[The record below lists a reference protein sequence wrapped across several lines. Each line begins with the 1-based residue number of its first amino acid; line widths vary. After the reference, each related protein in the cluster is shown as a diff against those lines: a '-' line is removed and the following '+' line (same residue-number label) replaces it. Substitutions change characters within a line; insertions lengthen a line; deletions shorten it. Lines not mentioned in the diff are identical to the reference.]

1 MDLDRNKIAFISC
14 VNDEDMYKE
23 CLLYLKSLRVPHGMS
38 IEYIPVR
45 NAVSMCAGYNEGAHM
60 SDAKYKIYLH
70 QDVLVV
76 NKDIISDLLSIFED
90 TLTRRRWMAFFSRH
104 STVFAGVK
112 ICSRGGISM
121 THRCAWR

>member
-1 MDLDRNKIAFISC
+1 MERNREIMDLDRNKIAFISC

-60 SDAKYKIYLH
+60 SDA
-70 QDVLVV
+70 
-76 NKDIISDLLSIFED
+76 
-90 TLTRRRWMAFFSRH
+90 
-104 STVFAGVK
+104 
-112 ICSRGGISM
+112 
-121 THRCAWR
+121 